1 MSFCVFPVRLD
12 VGEGRRSRGASEMQY
27 LLLIYRNEAE
37 QAKMDAAAGQQMRGD
52 YGAFTQSIIQ
62 SGNFKAGDALQPTST
77 ATTVRVRD
85 GKTLTTDGPSAETRE
100 QLGGYYLV
108 EAKDL
113 DAALAIA
120 ARIPGAKVGSIEV
133 RPIMVYN

>member
-1 MSFCVFPVRLD
+1 
-12 VGEGRRSRGASEMQY
+12 MQY
-27 LLLIYRNEAE
+27 LLMIYRNEADLG
-37 QAKMDAAAGQQMRGD
+37 KMSAADRQTMTAD

-62 SGNFKAGDALQPTST
+62 SGHFKAGDGLQPTST

-85 GKTLTTDGPSAETRE
+85 GKTLTTDGPFAETRE

-113 DAALAIA
+113 DTALAIA
-120 ARIPGAKVGSIEV
+120 ARIPGAKTGSIEV
-133 RPIMVYN
+133 RPIMVYD

>member
-1 MSFCVFPVRLD
+1 
-12 VGEGRRSRGASEMQY
+12 MQY
-27 LLLIYRNEAE
+27 LLMIYQNEVDYS
-37 QAKMDAAAGQQMRGD
+37 KIDAATGKKMLEE

-62 SGNFKAGDALQPTST
+62 SGNFKAGDRLQPTTT

-85 GKTLTTDGPSAETRE
+85 GKTLTTDGPFAETRE

-113 DAALAIA
+113 DTALAIG

-133 RPIMVYN
+133 RPIRVYS